1 MIHKKTTLSFL
12 LLVSVCITGL
22 HAQEGI
28 TVSGGDASGEGG
40 SASYS
45 IGQIV
50 YTTNPGS
57 NGSVGQGVQQ
67 PFEISVV
74 SAIEEGKEINLQFSA
89 YPNPAND
96 FLILTIG
103 GEAGS
108 QYKAYLYDING
119 KLLSVED
126 IISPETRIDM
136 RNLLPSIY
144 FLKIVE
150 TLGIATPSQSTYQI
164 STSAQGIKTFKIIKN

>member
-1 MIHKKTTLSFL
+1 MLHKKTTLSLL
-12 LLVSVCITGL
+12 LLVSVCITSL
-22 HAQEGI
+22 FAQEGI
-28 TVSGGDASGEGG
+28 SVSGGDASGDGG
-40 SASYS
+40 SVSYT

-50 YTTNPGS
+50 YTTNVGS

-74 SAIEEGKEINLQFSA
+74 SAVEEAKDIFLQFSA
-89 YPNPAND
+89 YPNPAKD

-103 GEAGS
+103 GENSS

-119 KLLSVED
+119 KILSVED
-126 IISPETRIDM
+126 IVSLETRIDM
-136 RNLLPSIY
+136 RNLLPAIY

-150 TLGIATPSQSTYQI
+150 TLGIATPSQSAYQI
-164 STSAQGIKTFKIIKN
+164 PTTAQGIKTFKIIKN